1 MKAKTR
7 REMESMEIFCRVQ
20 NGVVIL
26 EGEPQ
31 LPEGAV
37 VCVSYPVARDPRQ
50 PDTGERVKFP
60 LFPSARPGTLPL
72 TADRTADLWRD
83 DDVSS

>member
-1 MKAKTR
+1 
-7 REMESMEIFCRVQ
+7 MEILGRVH

-31 LPEGAV
+31 LPEGAE
-37 VCVSYPVARDPRQ
+37 VCVSYPIARHPLR

-60 LFPSARPGTLPL
+60 LFPSDQPGTLSL
-72 TADRTADLWRD
+72 TAEQIAELWRD